1 MIDLAVPTD
10 TLALFNLRQYFK
22 KNSKES
28 FKYIFFDNF
37 EYIHNLYL
45 SGKLRDITFD
55 NIQKTILCSSV
66 YLGFD
71 LFECPNCG
79 HETIVPHTC
88 SSRFCSKCGSKAAQQ
103 RAAHVSAMAFESKHR
118 HIVFTIPKELR
129 PFFLK
134 DRSLLEGFFTVS
146 RNVLASLF
154 NDCKYRKMK
163 NRFKKNHICKKT
175 KHKSKYLYKDTRN
188 NIIFGAIASLH
199 TFGRNLQWNPHIHIL
214 VCEDAYDTKNDKIKN
229 FSFMSYKKLR
239 QTWRYQ
245 LLDYLDKRIGN
256 NETFRRLKLW
266 YYTKYT
272 EGFYVHAP
280 KFKKDQDEDDINDCV
295 KYITRY
301 TSRPVMAES
310 RIVKYD
316 DINKTVHWF
325 YHRHEDDKRI
335 DVIEPVTSFINNV
348 VLHCPERNFKMVRY
362 FGFYANKSLKTYD
375 RMAKLVGKKLKR
387 KVQYKKERAAAAKI
401 NKEKTHFRYYMIQ
414 SFQRDPLLCTCGEIM
429 NYAETYDPFEGGIK
443 NDRRY
448 RNGCIYNSKYLKS
461 RTRPAATGMD

>member
-1 MIDLAVPTD
+1 
-10 TLALFNLRQYFK
+10 
-22 KNSKES
+22 
-28 FKYIFFDNF
+28 
-37 EYIHNLYL
+37 
-45 SGKLRDITFD
+45 
-55 NIQKTILCSSV
+55 
-66 YLGFD
+66 
-71 LFECPNCG
+71 
-79 HETIVPHTC
+79 
-88 SSRFCSKCGSKAAQQ
+88 
-103 RAAHVSAMAFESKHR
+103 
-118 HIVFTIPKELR
+118 
-129 PFFLK
+129 
-134 DRSLLEGFFTVS
+134 
-146 RNVLASLF
+146 
-154 NDCKYRKMK
+154 MK
-163 NRFKKNHICKKT
+163 SRFKKNHICKKT

-188 NIIFGAIASLH
+188 NIICGAIASLH

-375 RMAKLVGKKLKR
+375 RMAELVGKKLKR
-387 KVQYKKERAAAAKI
+387 KVQYKKERAAA
-401 NKEKTHFRYYMIQ
+401 
-414 SFQRDPLLCTCGEIM
+414 
-429 NYAETYDPFEGGIK
+429 
-443 NDRRY
+443 
-448 RNGCIYNSKYLKS
+448 
-461 RTRPAATGMD
+461 TGMD